1 MSSTRSSLIRR
12 ATVNDIVATFEVRA
26 NTRENAIS
34 RERLHQLGITPRE
47 IEVQM
52 MAGQLESFVAEVDGE
67 VVGFCN
73 GVPGTGEIH
82 VLAVRDGFER
92 RGLGRGLLA
101 AVMDVLIARGHRRLF
116 LYTSPR
122 SDWRAFRVYRDH
134 GWVATGEALPNGDER
149 LEWLVPTAGSAVR

>member
-1 MSSTRSSLIRR
+1 MTPSATTLIRR
-12 ATVNDIVATFEVRA
+12 ATVEDIVATFEVRA
-26 NTRENAIS
+26 HTRENAIS
-34 RERLHQLGITPRE
+34 RERLHELGITPKE

-52 MAGQLESFVAEVDGE
+52 LAGQLESFVAVVDGQ

-73 GVPGTGEIH
+73 GVPSTGEIH
-82 VLAVRDGFER
+82 VLAVRDGYER

-101 AVMDVLIARGHRRLF
+101 AVMDVLVAHGHRRLF

-134 GWVATGEALPNGDER
+134 GWAPTGEALPNGDER
-149 LEWLVPTAGSAVR
+149 LEWLVPVDARAVR